1 MEDFSIIYKGT
12 LTTQDT
18 TLFNDTK
25 GCIVK
30 NLMLYNGQAQ
40 PVQVDLSFDDVL
52 FIIELQANEFK
63 KLDIL
68 PFTQKITGN
77 GDGVNIHVSGL
88 IIT

>member
-1 MEDFSIIYKGT
+1 MEDFSIIYRGT

-18 TLFNDTK
+18 TIFDNPK

-30 NLMLYNGQAQ
+30 NVMMYNTQAQ
-40 PVQVDLSFDDVL
+40 SVQVNLSFDDVL

-68 PFTQKITGN
+68 PFTQKITCN
-77 GDGVNIHVSGL
+77 GGGVNIHVSGL
-88 IIT
+88 AIT